1 MSIRDDLA
9 FMISSYRPDYESGL
23 EPEIELAEAI
33 LERFAVLEYREPDRT
48 HTVAIAGRDTL
59 HATWEL
65 DHGVAV
71 DNAGVIQAP
80 HVYVNVLYD
89 DDPTLHCAAV
99 MSAYRH
105 ALEVKR

>member
-1 MSIRDDLA
+1 MSIRDDIVGIVGIHCQSDRVVVGKA
-9 FMISSYRPDYESGL
+9 VDE
-23 EPEIELAEAI
+23 I

-48 HTVAIAGRDTL
+48 HTVTIAGRDTF

-99 MSAYRH
+99 MSAYKH

>member
-1 MSIRDDLA
+1 MSIRDDL
-9 FMISSYRPDYESGL
+9 ESIVGAHCPVGRADVG
-23 EPEIELAEAI
+23 EAVDEILK
-33 LERFAVLEYREPDRT
+33 RYAVLEYREPDRT
-48 HTVAIAGRDTL
+48 HTVAIAGRDTF

-71 DNAGVIQAP
+71 DNFGVIQAP